1 MKAVF
6 LDSGV
11 IDPGDISWSS
21 VEAICDFVKY
31 DDTPEEQAHERLKDS
46 EAVFIDSFPITGEL
60 MRSCPKLRFLG
71 VAATGYNHIDIAT
84 AEELGI
90 AVANVPA
97 YSTDAVA
104 QHAFSL
110 LMTLANRIPDYS
122 RMVSE
127 NRWEEAQR
135 TGGIIYPI
143 QLLRGKSIGIVGYGN
158 IGRRVGEMAEAFG
171 MTVNVYS
178 RDREAAVSSDFV
190 SLHCPLTDD
199 NREMVN
205 RDFIGSMKDGAIL
218 INTARGGLVDEA
230 ALAEALK
237 SGKISAAGLDVLGT
251 EPPQPDNVLLDA
263 PNCIITPHIAFTPH
277 ETRMTVVETC
287 AANLKSFIDGEKLN
301 RLV

>member
-21 VEAICDFVKY
+21 VDAICDFVKY

-46 EAVFIDSFPITGEL
+46 EAVFTDSFPITGEL

-122 RMVSE
+122 R
-127 NRWEEAQR
+127 N
-135 TGGIIYPI
+135 
-143 QLLRGKSIGIVGYGN
+143 
-158 IGRRVGEMAEAFG
+158 
-171 MTVNVYS
+171 
-178 RDREAAVSSDFV
+178 REAAVSSDFV

>member
-1 MKAVF
+1 
-6 LDSGV
+6 
-11 IDPGDISWSS
+11 
-21 VEAICDFVKY
+21 
-31 DDTPEEQAHERLKDS
+31 
-46 EAVFIDSFPITGEL
+46 
-60 MRSCPKLRFLG
+60 
-71 VAATGYNHIDIAT
+71 
-84 AEELGI
+84 
-90 AVANVPA
+90 
-97 YSTDAVA
+97 
-104 QHAFSL
+104 
-110 LMTLANRIPDYS
+110 
-122 RMVSE
+122 
-127 NRWEEAQR
+127 
-135 TGGIIYPI
+135 
-143 QLLRGKSIGIVGYGN
+143 
-158 IGRRVGEMAEAFG
+158 MAEAFG

>member
-11 IDPGDISWSS
+11 IDPGDISWSA
-21 VEAICDFVKY
+21 VESICDFVKY
-31 DDTPEEQAHERLKDS
+31 DNTSEEQVHDRLRDA
-46 EAVFIDSFPITGEL
+46 EAVFTDSFPITGKL

-104 QHAFSL
+104 QHAFAL

-135 TGGIIYPI
+135 TGGVRYPI
-143 QLLRGKSIGIVGYGN
+143 QLLKGKSIGIVGYGN
-158 IGRRVGEMAEAFG
+158 IGRRIGKMAEAFG

-301 RLV
+301 RLI